1 MPTDLSGGVQM
12 DFNADRISDF
22 MVHYLSEKT
31 RKFEDYMLIKLSA
44 ASSNVT
50 DCMPWMV
57 RYRHIYLFIL
67 NLETKY
73 NAKAIGTYRHHSTYK
88 SDM

>member
-1 MPTDLSGGVQM
+1 MDQVRSVRLIVTPARAAMQHLPTPAKGL
-12 DFNADRISDF
+12 
-22 MVHYLSEKT
+22 
-31 RKFEDYMLIKLSA
+31 
-44 ASSNVT
+44 
-50 DCMPWMV
+50 
-57 RYRHIYLFIL
+57 RYIYLFIYLFIYL

>member
-1 MPTDLSGGVQM
+1 MVVLSRCE
-12 DFNADRISDF
+12 RIL
-22 MVHYLSEKT
+22 VICLAVLAQYQL
-31 RKFEDYMLIKLSA
+31 
-44 ASSNVT
+44 VT
-50 DCMPWMV
+50 DRQTDGRTDWQ
-57 RYRHIYLFIL
+57 RDGIKIAFIYL